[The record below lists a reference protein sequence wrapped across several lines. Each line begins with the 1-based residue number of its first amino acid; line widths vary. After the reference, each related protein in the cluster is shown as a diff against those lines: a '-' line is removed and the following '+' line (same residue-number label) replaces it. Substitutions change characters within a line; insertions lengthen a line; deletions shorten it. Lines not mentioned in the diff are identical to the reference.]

1 LPSSTNKKVQI
12 RRFDRDPLSGFV
24 NPATY
29 LGKDGL
35 EFLNLAGSV
44 IVIPYQ
50 DVKAVHFVKDFPAAD
65 AAPDRRTFLTRP
77 KMDGLWVRVRFRD
90 LEMLEGVVTN
100 NLLAFD
106 GIGFTLIPPDSSYG
120 NQRLFIP
127 RTALL
132 EIQVLGVVGSPLRP
146 KRKSQAREQI
156 ELFEP

>member
-1 LPSSTNKKVQI
+1 MQI

-44 IVIPYQ
+44 LVIPYQ
-50 DVKAVHFVKDFPAAD
+50 DVKAVHFVKDFSTGE

-106 GIGFTLIPPDSSYG
+106 GIGFTLIPPDFSYS

-132 EIQVLGVVGSPLRP
+132 EIQVLGVVGSPLRA
-146 KRKSQAREQI
+146 KRKGQAREQI
-156 ELFEP
+156 ELFEQ